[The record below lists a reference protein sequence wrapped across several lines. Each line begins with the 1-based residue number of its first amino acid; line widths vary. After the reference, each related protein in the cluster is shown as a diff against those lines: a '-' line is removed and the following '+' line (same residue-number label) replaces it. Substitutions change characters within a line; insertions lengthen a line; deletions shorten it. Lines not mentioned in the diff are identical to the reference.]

1 MSVPR
6 LPPTAASMSVAPPS
20 YGAVDGMS
28 PAEPPPAESVLTR
41 SASTTTERREA
52 GVRFTRSTITA
63 ARFIK
68 RLERL
73 SSSRKD
79 NSWKLDA
86 AAAAGGQGPSL
97 EEPAAVGAGDT
108 PPRTWSD
115 VSNDVA
121 GLKAL
126 ATSSMLLLGVL
137 LLSSVLAFTAVALRW
152 GPVPEFALSFVALLP
167 LAMLLGD
174 LTEGL
179 AQWCGPVAG
188 GLMNATLGN
197 ATEAIILVQAIRHGL
212 VEVEQAALLGGVL
225 SNLLLVIGLCFAFSK
240 SQTFNNQIALADMG
254 VLFIGAVAIV
264 LPTLA
269 ASTGS
274 APVAVMQA
282 DALRDSRATAFILL
296 AMYGAVLTY
305 TLAPP
310 PPKPKPA
317 KEAAEKQPLLDAA
330 MESGGAEGGHG
341 GGGAEEEEGTPDLS
355 MWALLALLTGITVA
369 MAFLSDALVVNV
381 FPVAHKT
388 GISASMISVLF
399 LPVIGNAAEL
409 ATAVMAARKG
419 HMDLAHAVALGSA
432 IQIGLFLLP
441 VAVLFGWAIDVP
453 MSLDFAWPLA
463 AAFFVS
469 VIIGSIL
476 LLDGRSNWLKGSLLL
491 GLYVIF
497 VLSLYENPGAAVQG
511 PAPAPAPAANT

>member
-1 MSVPR
+1 MS
-6 LPPTAASMSVAPPS
+6 TAPPS
-20 YGAVDGMS
+20 YGAVEGVS
-28 PAEPPPAESVLTR
+28 PAEDRGDVNR
-41 SASTTTERREA
+41 SQSFERRQA
-52 GVRFTRSTITA
+52 GVKFTRSTVTA
-63 ARFIK
+63 ARFCK

-73 SSSRKD
+73 SSNRKE
-79 NSWKLDA
+79 KAAEDA
-86 AAAAGGQGPSL
+86 AAAAVAAAGVSAPSPQP
-97 EEPAAVGAGDT
+97 PAAAAAADPG

-121 GLKAL
+121 GLRALVSSSAPLMVLLFLSSAL
-126 ATSSMLLLGVL
+126 AV
-137 LLSSVLAFTAVALRW
+137 TAVAFRW
-152 GPVPEFALSFVALLP
+152 GPVSEFALSFVALLP

-179 AQWCGPVAG
+179 AAWCGPVAG

-197 ATEAIILVQAIRHGL
+197 ATEAIILVQAVRHGL

-240 SQTFNNQIALADMG
+240 AQKFNNQIALADMG

-264 LPTLA
+264 LPTLG

-274 APVAVMQA
+274 APAAVIQA

-310 PPKPKPA
+310 PAKPKSA
-317 KEAAEKQPLLDAA
+317 TEAAEKQPLLDAA
-330 MESGGAEGGHG
+330 MESGGGGEGHG
-341 GGGAEEEEGTPDLS
+341 EGDEEEGGTPDLS
-355 MWALLALLTGITVA
+355 MWTLLALLTGITVA

-388 GISASMISVLF
+388 GVSASMISVLF

-409 ATAVMAARKG
+409 ATAVMAARRG

-497 VLSLYENPGAAVQG
+497 ILSLYENPTAAVQG
-511 PAPAPAPAANT
+511 PAPAPAPAARN

>member
-1 MSVPR
+1 MS
-6 LPPTAASMSVAPPS
+6 TAPPS
-20 YGAVDGMS
+20 YGAVDGVS
-28 PAEPPPAESVLTR
+28 PAEPPAEDSGNLLTR
-41 SASTTTERREA
+41 SLSTERRA
-52 GVRFTRSTITA
+52 GVRFTRSTVTA
-63 ARFIK
+63 ARFCK
-68 RLERL
+68 RLEQA
-73 SSSRKD
+73 SISRKD
-79 NSWKLDA
+79 KKAAEDA
-86 AAAAGGQGPSL
+86 AAAVAATGGNGP
-97 EEPAAVGAGDT
+97 EPAAAAT
-108 PPRTWSD
+108 AAAEPPSPPRSWSD
-115 VSNDVA
+115 VSNDVT
-121 GLKAL
+121 GLKDL
-126 ATSSMLLLGVL
+126 VTSSTPLLVL
-137 LLSSVLAFTAVALRW
+137 LVLSSVLAFTAVALHW

-240 SQTFNNQIALADMG
+240 AQKFNNQIAIADMG

-274 APVAVMQA
+274 APAAVIQS

-310 PPKPKPA
+310 PAKPKGA
-317 KEAAEKQPLLDAA
+317 TEAAEKQPLLDAA
-330 MESGGAEGGHG
+330 MESGGGGEGGHEDD
-341 GGGAEEEEGTPDLS
+341 EEEEGTPDLS
-355 MWALLALLTGITVA
+355 MWALLVLLTGITVA

-388 GISASMISVLF
+388 GVSASMISVLF

-409 ATAVMAARKG
+409 ATAVMAARRG

-491 GLYVIF
+491 GLYCIF
-497 VLSLYENPGAAVQG
+497 ILSLYENPGAAVQG
-511 PAPAPAPAANT
+511 PASAPAPAAST